1 MGQAEFTFG
10 PVGLS
15 REEEIVLDLIKAH
28 QGRAA
33 AISLPALALRTGID
47 ERRVQSIINELITRH
62 GQPIG
67 SASTKPAGLYWITTA
82 DEREEALKH
91 LEHRWK
97 SILRRWW
104 RLRGCSI
111 DEVLGQIKLEF
122 SEERDERERRE
133 MRERV

>member
-1 MGQAEFTFG
+1 MAQSEFEFG
-10 PVGLS
+10 PAGLS

-28 QGRAA
+28 PGRAS
-33 AISLPALALRTGID
+33 AIPLPALALRTGID

-62 GQPIG
+62 GQLIG

-82 DEREEALKH
+82 DEREEALRH

-111 DEVLGQIKLEF
+111 DEVLGQIRLEF
-122 SEERDERERRE
+122 DGEEPGGR
-133 MRERV
+133 

>member
-10 PVGLS
+10 PAGLS
-15 REEEIVLDLIKAH
+15 RDEEIVLDLIKAH
-28 QGRAA
+28 QGREA

-62 GQPIG
+62 GQLIG
-67 SASTKPAGLYWITTA
+67 SASTKPAGLYWITTP

-111 DEVLGQIKLEF
+111 DEVLGQIRLEF
-122 SEERDERERRE
+122 DGEEPGGR
-133 MRERV
+133 